1 MYTLTLKPDN
11 TVIASTFYEDE
22 NSIIGVDE
30 VIVDWSSYVNA
41 TQELELNT
49 PLIYVDNTLSIA
61 GAPTAY
67 SSWVNFEWVTDSIKI
82 QNAQDEIWTKIKNVR
97 DYRKSSGVKVG
108 DYWFHSDSESRI
120 QQLGLVIMGANIP
133 PNLMWKTLTGVFIV
147 MTPTLAPQIFSATSS
162 SDVAIFTIAE
172 QHRAAMLASPDPLN
186 YDYTT
191 GWPPMFGE

>member
-30 VIVDWSSYVNA
+30 VIVEWSSYVNA

-49 PLIYVDNTLSIA
+49 PLIYVDNTLSIS

-133 PNLMWKTLTGVFIV
+133 PNLMWKTLSGIFVV
-147 MTPTLAPQIFSATSS
+147 MTLTLAQQIFSATSS

-172 QHRAAMLASPDPLN
+172 QHREALLASADPLN